1 MKFMV
6 TWDVHPDKRAEI
18 LQVWASMTPEQRAD
32 VGEGVTMI
40 GRWHN
45 SAAYAGVAILE
56 TDDVAAL
63 YRYLGRWN
71 THMDMEVAA
80 VLDDEES
87 AAVAQDVLAD
97 LAGLAG

>member
-6 TWDVHPDKRAEI
+6 TWEVHPDKRADV
-18 LQVWASMTPEQRAD
+18 LHAWASLTPEERAD

-45 SAAYAGVAILE
+45 NAEYTGVAILE
-56 TDDVAAL
+56 TEDVSAL

-71 THMDMEVAA
+71 TVMDMDVAA

-87 AAVAQDVLAD
+87 AALAQSVLND
-97 LAGLAG
+97 LAR